1 MVDLTLLYS
10 RYVNEIELDN
20 KYKIPKEY
28 YENTEILDLTDID
41 VHDGKIEN
49 ENDDFVLKMNV
60 SGKMKIND
68 SITMEE
74 VWYPFNI
81 EINENLEEFNEKNK
95 NSLDIIEILWQN
107 ILVEIPSKV
116 RATDEDIELS
126 GDGWR
131 VISEEKYIEERKARH
146 EHIPTKL
153 DLSSFKTRL
162 NTYCICD
169 YLCFLSRYDEE
180 VKKLKDKK

>member
-49 ENDDFVLKMNV
+49 KNDDFVLKMNV

-95 NSLDIIEILWQN
+95 NSLDIIEVLWQN
-107 ILVEIPSKV
+107 IVMEVPLRYTEVKNFDKYQGEGWKLVSEEELVKDNPFSTLLK
-116 RATDEDIELS
+116 DEDRS
-126 GDGWR
+126 D
-131 VISEEKYIEERKARH
+131 
-146 EHIPTKL
+146 
-153 DLSSFKTRL
+153 
-162 NTYCICD
+162 
-169 YLCFLSRYDEE
+169 
-180 VKKLKDKK
+180 